1 MELSNNTIL
10 ITGGSSGIGLALAQ
24 QLSTIGNRVI
34 ICGRNQEALNKA
46 KAIHPNLII
55 FRCDI
60 ANAGSRRDLLDWLKV
75 EHPQLNILINNAGV
89 QFHRNVHGSNPF
101 DGIDE
106 EIGINF
112 TAQVHMIG
120 DLFSLL
126 RQQSQ
131 ATIVNVTSGLAFSPM
146 ADIPVYSATKAAMHS
161 FTLSLRHQLRNTNIK
176 VIELAPPMI
185 DTSLGG
191 GMRSS
196 GTKGQSM
203 MLPDAFAK
211 EAITQLTQGRDEVL
225 IGSSAGLREKGEMLF
240 ERMNS
245 H

>member
-1 MELSNNTIL
+1 MESNNTIL

-34 ICGRNQEALNKA
+34 ICGRSQEALNKT
-46 KAIHPNLII
+46 KATHPDLII

-60 ANAGSRRDLLDWLKV
+60 ANAESRRDLCDWLEA
-75 EHPQLNILINNAGV
+75 EHPLLNILINNAGV
-89 QFHRNVHGSNPF
+89 QFNRNVQDSNAF

-120 DLFSLL
+120 DLLPLL
-126 RQQSQ
+126 RQQFH
-131 ATIVNVTSGLAFSPM
+131 AIIVNVTSGLAFSPM
-146 ADIPVYSATKAAMHS
+146 ADIPIYCATKAAMHS

-176 VIELAPPMI
+176 VTELAPPMI
-185 DTSLGG
+185 DTSLGNG
-191 GMRSS
+191 TRSS
-196 GTKGQSM
+196 GTKGQTM

-211 EAITQLTQGRDEVL
+211 EAIAQLIHGKDEIL
-225 IGSSAGLREKGEMLF
+225 IGSSAGLREKGESLF